1 MAFSPDGRTLA
12 TAHGGRETRL
22 WDVNTGDQTHT
33 LPVGTTGNRSV
44 AFSPDGTILAT
55 GGQARFWDTATGE
68 PVKLL
73 KDNPDSV
80 SAIAFSPDGELL
92 ASAGKDSTVRLTPM
106 P

>member
-1 MAFSPDGRTLA
+1 M
-12 TAHGGRETRL
+12 
-22 WDVNTGDQTHT
+22 
-33 LPVGTTGNRSV
+33 